1 LEYWVYQD
9 FFIPIIPSLHY
20 SITPARSIEQTTIA
34 HGGMRMKKVKGDVL
48 VSVLIGSDSDLPIMK
63 EALEAL
69 KKFDIPY
76 ELFLTS
82 AHRTPERTTNFAR
95 KAEERGVKVLIVG
108 AGAAAH
114 LAGVIASQT
123 RLPVIGVPIDA
134 TSIGGL
140 DALLSTV
147 QMPGGIPVATMAI
160 GKAGARNAAL
170 MAARILALN
179 DGSLR
184 KKLQQHSEQMARE
197 VEEKHKKLECL

>member
-1 LEYWVYQD
+1 MATPLVGIVMGSASDWPVM
-9 FFIPIIPSLHY
+9 LH
-20 SITPARSIEQTTIA
+20 AANR
-34 HGGMRMKKVKGDVL
+34 
-48 VSVLIGSDSDLPIMK
+48 
-63 EALEAL
+63 
-69 KKFDIPY
+69 
-76 ELFLTS
+76 LTGFGIQCESRVIS
-82 AHRTPERTTNFAR
+82 AHRSPALAHEYAAT
-95 KAEERGVKVLIVG
+95 AEQRGLACIIAA
-108 AGAAAH
+108 AGGAAH

-170 MAARILALN
+170 LAARILALG

>member
-1 LEYWVYQD
+1 MAFSYANDLWVAAD
-9 FFIPIIPSLHY
+9 ETGAELDRLGIGW
-20 SITPARSIEQTTIA
+20 RA
-34 HGGMRMKKVKGDVL
+34 H
-48 VSVLIGSDSDLPIMK
+48 VS
-63 EALEAL
+63 
-69 KKFDIPY
+69 
-76 ELFLTS
+76 S

-134 TSIGGL
+134 TSLGGL

-147 QMPGGIPVATMAI
+147 QMPGGIPVATMAV

-170 MAARILALN
+170 MAARILALG
-179 DGSLR
+179 DAALR
-184 KKLQQHSEQMARE
+184 RKLQQHTEQMARE